1 MNKEIKKNYAA
12 ADRILEG
19 SRSIWE
25 TFHNHPFVRGIAEGT
40 LPEEKFR
47 YYMIQDYLYL
57 LDYAKVFSIGA
68 GKAKD
73 PEIGRHFSVYVDQIM
88 NGELNIHKAYM
99 AKLGIT
105 EQELLDA
112 RQAMD
117 NLSYTS
123 YMLRCA
129 YEGGPAEVCA
139 AILPCAVSYEELAAE
154 MVKRDP
160 ACVNHPFYGDW
171 IRGYAEPGYHDAN
184 LDLRELT
191 ASACAYMSD
200 EQVEELVEIGQRC
213 SLYEGSFW
221 DMAWELRR

>member
-1 MNKEIKKNYAA
+1 MNKGYAA

-25 TFHNHPFVRGIAEGT
+25 TFHDHPFVRGIADGT
-40 LPEEKFR
+40 LPKENFK
-47 YYMIQDYLYL
+47 YYMLQDYVYL

-68 GKAKD
+68 GKAAD
-73 PEIGRHFSVYVDQIM
+73 PVVGRHFSGYVDQIM

-105 EQELLDA
+105 EQDVREVY
-112 RQAMD
+112 QALD

-139 AILPCAVSYEELAAE
+139 AILPCAISYEEIAVE
-154 MVKRDP
+154 MVRRDP
-160 ACVNHPFYGDW
+160 ACVDHPFYGEW
-171 IRGYAEPGYHDAN
+171 IRGYADPGYHEAN
-184 LDLRELT
+184 TALRDLT
-191 ASACAYMSD
+191 AACCENLS
-200 EQVEELVEIGQRC
+200 EQQIDHLVEIGQRC
-213 SLYEGSFW
+213 SLYEGRFW
-221 DMAWELRR
+221 DLAWELRR